1 MKVVAISSQ
10 AVIVTILQGFSAV
23 IEAFTTVNDHWPDV
37 ILSAVRS
44 DLVQEHGCELNANL
58 LQQYGVYNVK
68 KTAE

>member
-1 MKVVAISSQ
+1 MAI
-10 AVIVTILQGFSAV
+10 IVTILQGFSAV
-23 IEAFTTVNDHWPDV
+23 IEAFTTVNDDWPDV

-44 DLVQEHGCELNANL
+44 DMVQEHGWELNANL